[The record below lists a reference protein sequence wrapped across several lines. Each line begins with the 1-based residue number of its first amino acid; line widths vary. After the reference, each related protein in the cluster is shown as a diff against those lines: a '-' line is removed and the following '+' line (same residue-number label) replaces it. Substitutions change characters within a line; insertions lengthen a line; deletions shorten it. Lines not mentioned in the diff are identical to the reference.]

1 MIRLERFIVK
11 AKLILNS
18 FLCFFVVTNLLN
30 AKAPYSIV
38 GEMEIDQKT
47 EEAFLEYT
55 FCNDSKKVVKDFTIV
70 FYVFDSDG
78 DVPLKNKN
86 NIVVRIQ
93 TEVGAKEELSDKIKL
108 NEYLSYIPEE
118 PFFVDYLYV
127 SSINYIEGTLWN
139 DPFGFEVF

>member
-1 MIRLERFIVK
+1 MK

-38 GEMEIDQKT
+38 GEMEINQKT

-86 NIVVRIQ
+86 NIVVQIQ
-93 TEVGAKEELSDKIKL
+93 MEVGAKEELSDKIKL

>member
-1 MIRLERFIVK
+1 MK

-38 GEMEIDQKT
+38 GEMEINQKT

-55 FCNDSKKVVKDFTIV
+55 FCNDSKKIVKDFTIV

-93 TEVGAKEELSDKIKL
+93 TEVGVKEELSDKIKL

>member
-18 FLCFFVVTNLLN
+18 FLCFIVVTNLLN

-38 GEMEIDQKT
+38 GEMEINQKT

-93 TEVGAKEELSDKIKL
+93 MEVGAKEELSDKIKL

>member
-1 MIRLERFIVK
+1 MK

-18 FLCFFVVTNLLN
+18 FLCFFVVANLLN

-38 GEMEIDQKT
+38 GEMEINQKT

-86 NIVVRIQ
+86 NIVVRIK
-93 TEVGAKEELSDKIKL
+93 TEVGAKEELSDKIML

>member
-1 MIRLERFIVK
+1 VK

-38 GEMEIDQKT
+38 GEMEINQKT

>member
-1 MIRLERFIVK
+1 MK

-18 FLCFFVVTNLLN
+18 FLCFIVVTNLLN

-38 GEMEIDQKT
+38 GEMEINQKT

-86 NIVVRIQ
+86 NIVVRIK

>member
-1 MIRLERFIVK
+1 MK

-38 GEMEIDQKT
+38 GEMEINQKT

-127 SSINYIEGTLWN
+127 SSIDYIEGTLWN

>member
-38 GEMEIDQKT
+38 GEMEINQKT

-93 TEVGAKEELSDKIKL
+93 MEVGAKEELSDKIKL

-118 PFFVDYLYV
+118 LFFVDYLYV

>member
-38 GEMEIDQKT
+38 GEMEINQKT

-93 TEVGAKEELSDKIKL
+93 MEVGAKEELSDKIKL

>member
-1 MIRLERFIVK
+1 MK

-93 TEVGAKEELSDKIKL
+93 MEVGAKEEVSDKIKL

>member
-38 GEMEIDQKT
+38 GEMEINQKT

-93 TEVGAKEELSDKIKL
+93 MEVGEKEELSDKIKL

>member
-18 FLCFFVVTNLLN
+18 FLYFFVVTNLLN

-38 GEMEIDQKT
+38 GEMEINQKT

>member
-1 MIRLERFIVK
+1 VK

-38 GEMEIDQKT
+38 GEMEINQKT

-93 TEVGAKEELSDKIKL
+93 MEVGAKEELSDKIKL

>member
-38 GEMEIDQKT
+38 GEMEINQKT

-93 TEVGAKEELSDKIKL
+93 MEVGVKEELSDKIKL

>member
-1 MIRLERFIVK
+1 MK

-38 GEMEIDQKT
+38 GEMEINQKT

-108 NEYLSYIPEE
+108 NEYLTYIPEE

>member
-1 MIRLERFIVK
+1 MK

-38 GEMEIDQKT
+38 GEMEINQKT

-93 TEVGAKEELSDKIKL
+93 MEVGVKEELSDKIKL

-118 PFFVDYLYV
+118 PFFIDYLYV

>member
-18 FLCFFVVTNLLN
+18 FLCFFVVANLLN

-38 GEMEIDQKT
+38 GEMEINQKT

>member
-1 MIRLERFIVK
+1 MK

-38 GEMEIDQKT
+38 GEMEINQKT

-93 TEVGAKEELSDKIKL
+93 MEVGAKEELSDKIKL

>member
-38 GEMEIDQKT
+38 GEMEINQKT

-86 NIVVRIQ
+86 NIVVQIQ

>member
-1 MIRLERFIVK
+1 MK

-38 GEMEIDQKT
+38 GEMEINQKT

-55 FCNDSKKVVKDFTIV
+55 FCNDSKKIVKDFTIV

>member
-1 MIRLERFIVK
+1 MK

-38 GEMEIDQKT
+38 GEMELNQKT

>member
-38 GEMEIDQKT
+38 GEMEINQKT